1 MNIGIF
7 TFGVIVTVMLL
18 LAFLLTMNEFR
29 KMGENPT
36 DYKNADTYKN
46 RNQ

>member
-1 MNIGIF
+1 MNFGIF
-7 TFGVIVTVMLL
+7 TFGVIVTIMLL

-36 DYKNADTYKN
+36 DYKDADAYRK